1 MNIIKFLSKIPSY
14 LSKIF
19 EKLYLDK
26 YSKTFSN
33 YEDAKRFCDSIS
45 PNSYENHDLNLFR
58 YEKFIKNL
66 DLVPIIYNNSH
77 KLLLETLLI
86 YNKSEKTIPKILDVG
101 GGFGENKIYLKHL
114 LNEDLVYDIIESN
127 KVVSLSKSKNL
138 THSKFF
144 TDISFTTKNNKYDII
159 FSSGTIQYFEKPYE
173 IIEEIFS
180 SKTKFISFTRINF
193 SNNPKI
199 YSQPTLIEYHGA
211 REGSLDFKY
220 QKSKKIIIPNTQIN
234 ENEMLKI
241 SKKHNY
247 KLLKKGRGIE
257 GNVGEDSYALDLIFK
272 LNK

>member
-14 LSKIF
+14 LSKII
-19 EKLYLDK
+19 EKLNLEK

-33 YEDAKRFCDSIS
+33 YEDAKKFCDSIS
-45 PNSYENHDLNLFR
+45 SNSYENHDLNLFR

-77 KLLLETLLI
+77 KLLLEILLI
-86 YNKSEKTIPKILDVG
+86 YSKSEKTIPKILDIG

-114 LNEDLVYDIIESN
+114 LNEDLIYDIIESGEI
-127 KVVSLSKSKNL
+127 VSLAKSKNL

-144 TDISFTTKNNKYDII
+144 TNISSAKKNNEYDII

-180 SKTKFISFTRINF
+180 SGTKFIGFTRINF

-220 QKSKKIIIPNTQIN
+220 KKSKKIIIPNTQIN

-247 KLLKKGRGIE
+247 KLLRKGKGIE